1 MKYKT
6 LLGAICAL
14 ALVLAACAPA
24 ATPTNPPATLEPTT
38 AATEPPAT
46 EAPAATETS
55 AATEAPAATD
65 TQAAGETPTVGVPVT
80 GEATVNAADVGTYGT
95 VLVNGDG
102 KPLYVFSLDTGG
114 TSACTGDCTTEWT
127 PLASQGSPAAGD
139 GIDATLLGTITR
151 DDGTIQVTYNGH
163 PLYTFADDTGAG
175 DAAGQGKEDNGGTWN
190 LISATG
196 EPVQQ

>member
-6 LLGAICAL
+6 LLGAVFTL

-38 AATEPPAT
+38 AATE
-46 EAPAATETS
+46 APTATETS

-80 GEATVNAADVGTYGT
+80 GEATVNTADVGTYGT

-102 KPLYVFSLDTGG
+102 MPLYVFSLDTGG
-114 TSACTGDCTTEWT
+114 TSACTGDCTSEWI
-127 PLASQGSPAAGD
+127 PLAS
-139 GIDATLLGTITR
+139 
-151 DDGTIQVTYNGH
+151 
-163 PLYTFADDTGAG
+163 
-175 DAAGQGKEDNGGTWN
+175 
-190 LISATG
+190 
-196 EPVQQ
+196 